1 MSNQDKITALYCRLS
16 KDDFNIGDSDS
27 ISDSIVHQRAI
38 LEKYAEDNRFPN
50 IRVFVDDGYSG
61 VSFDRPGFQE
71 MYKLIEAGKVGIVIT
86 KDLSRLGRNYIE
98 VGNYTEFIFPRYGV
112 RYIAINDNYDSL
124 FSDNNELAPFKNL
137 FNEWYAR
144 DTSKKIRAVFKAKAE
159 RGERLG
165 TTIPYGYRR
174 DPNSGKE
181 CHLLINEETAPVVK
195 LIFAMCAEG
204 IGPTNI
210 AKALQEKKI
219 LKPTFYRF
227 QKEGKYG
234 TRTDTE
240 NPYKWTSRTIADI
253 LDNEIYLGHTINCRT
268 RIASFKDKRTIK
280 VPKEEQ
286 LRFENTHEAI
296 IDQET
301 WDIVRKVREGRIR
314 QTRMGEIN
322 KYSGLIYC
330 ADCGRKH
337 YLYRGRTVKRE
348 SYSFICG
355 NYHKHVGEEK
365 CTPHSIREVVLD
377 EIVLEEINKA
387 LYYARNNT
395 KEFTDYI
402 SKKTSSQYRKELNA
416 KTAELSKAEKRI
428 VELKS
433 LFKRLYEDNVLGR
446 ISDEQYRMLSV
457 DYNNEQKELEATI
470 PDLQKEID
478 TLKNECTNVQKFLD
492 IVRKYVCVQELT
504 PEVLRTFIS
513 KIVVHER
520 EKKHSQTSPQ
530 QIDIYFR
537 YIGTFALPSEINQSE
552 ENKHDERR
560 TA

>member
-16 KDDFNIGDSDS
+16 KDDLNVGD
-27 ISDSIVHQRAI
+27 SDSIVHQRAI
-38 LEKYAEDNRFPN
+38 LEKYAEDNCFPN

-144 DTSKKIRAVFKAKAE
+144 DTSKKIRSVFKAKAE
-159 RGERLG
+159 RRERLG

-195 LIFAMCAEG
+195 MIYSMCAEG
-204 IGPTNI
+204 IGPSNI
-210 AKALQEKKI
+210 SKALEERKI
-219 LKPTFYRF
+219 LKPTMYRF
-227 QKEGKYG
+227 KREGKYG
-234 TRTDTE
+234 THTDTE
-240 NPYKWTSRTIADI
+240 NPCKWNERTIADI

-280 VPKEEQ
+280 VSKEEQ

-314 QTRMGEIN
+314 KTRMGEIN

-337 YLYRGRTVKRE
+337 YFYRGRTIKRE

-365 CTPHSIREVVLD
+365 CSPHSIREVVLD

-446 ISDEQYRMLSV
+446 ISDEQYKMLSA
-457 DYNNEQKELEATI
+457 DYNDEQKELEASI
-470 PDLQKEID
+470 PELQKEID

-537 YIGTFALPSEINQSE
+537 YIGTFALPNTTDAAE
-552 ENKHDERR
+552 ETKQDERR

>member
-16 KDDFNIGDSDS
+16 KDDLNVGD
-27 ISDSIVHQRAI
+27 SDSIVHQRAI

-301 WDIVRKVREGRIR
+301 WDIVRKVREGRVR

-457 DYNNEQKELEATI
+457 DYNNEQKELEASI
-470 PDLQKEID
+470 PEFQKEID
-478 TLKNECTNVQKFLD
+478 TLKNECTNVQKFFD

>member
-16 KDDFNIGDSDS
+16 KDDLNVGD
-27 ISDSIVHQRAI
+27 SDSIVHQRAI
-38 LEKYAEDNRFPN
+38 LEKYAEDNCFPN

-71 MYKLIEAGKVGIVIT
+71 MYKLIEADKVGIVIT

-98 VGNYTEFIFPRYGV
+98 VGNYTEFVFPRCGV

-159 RGERLG
+159 RGQRLG

-174 DPNSGKE
+174 DSESGKE
-181 CHLLINEETAPVVK
+181 CHLLINEETAPVVRM
-195 LIFAMCAEG
+195 IYSMCASG
-204 IGPTNI
+204 IGPCNI
-210 AKALQEKKI
+210 AKSLQEKKI

-227 QKEGKYG
+227 QKEGRYG
-234 TRTDTE
+234 THTDTD
-240 NPYKWTSRTIADI
+240 NPYKWNERTIADI
-253 LDNEIYLGHTINCRT
+253 LDNEIYIGNTINCQT

-314 QTRMGEIN
+314 KTRLGEIN

-337 YLYRGRTVKRE
+337 YFCRGRTVKRE
-348 SYSFICG
+348 NYSFICG

-395 KEFTDYI
+395 KVFTDYI
-402 SKKTSSQYRKELNA
+402 SKKTSSQYRKELNT
-416 KTAELSKAEKRI
+416 KTAELSKAENRV

-446 ISDEQYRMLSV
+446 ISNEQYRMLSL
-457 DYNNEQKELEATI
+457 DYNDEQKELEAAI
-470 PDLQKEID
+470 PELKKEID
-478 TLKNECTNVQKFLD
+478 TLRSECTNVQKFLG
-492 IVRKYVCVQELT
+492 IVKKYVCVKELT

-537 YIGTFALPSEINQSE
+537 YIGTFTLPSEINQAE
-552 ENKHDERR
+552 EKTHDERR
-560 TA
+560 TT

>member
-1 MSNQDKITALYCRLS
+1 
-16 KDDFNIGDSDS
+16 
-27 ISDSIVHQRAI
+27 
-38 LEKYAEDNRFPN
+38 
-50 IRVFVDDGYSG
+50 
-61 VSFDRPGFQE
+61 
-71 MYKLIEAGKVGIVIT
+71 
-86 KDLSRLGRNYIE
+86 
-98 VGNYTEFIFPRYGV
+98 
-112 RYIAINDNYDSL
+112 
-124 FSDNNELAPFKNL
+124 
-137 FNEWYAR
+137 
-144 DTSKKIRAVFKAKAE
+144 
-159 RGERLG
+159 
-165 TTIPYGYRR
+165 
-174 DPNSGKE
+174 
-181 CHLLINEETAPVVK
+181 
-195 LIFAMCAEG
+195 
-204 IGPTNI
+204 
-210 AKALQEKKI
+210 
-219 LKPTFYRF
+219 
-227 QKEGKYG
+227 
-234 TRTDTE
+234 
-240 NPYKWTSRTIADI
+240 
-253 LDNEIYLGHTINCRT
+253 
-268 RIASFKDKRTIK
+268 
-280 VPKEEQ
+280 
-286 LRFENTHEAI
+286 
-296 IDQET
+296 
-301 WDIVRKVREGRIR
+301 
-314 QTRMGEIN
+314 MGEIN

-416 KTAELSKAEKRI
+416 KTAELSKAEKRV

-446 ISDEQYRMLSV
+446 ISDEQYRMLSA
-457 DYNNEQKELEATI
+457 DYNDEQKELEATI

-504 PEVLRTFIS
+504 PEGLRTFIS

>member
-16 KDDFNIGDSDS
+16 KDDLNAGD
-27 ISDSIVHQRAI
+27 SDSIVHQRAI
-38 LEKYAEDNRFPN
+38 LEKYAKDNYFPN

-98 VGNYTEFIFPRYGV
+98 VGNYTEFVFPKFGV
-112 RYIAINDNYDSL
+112 RYIAI
-124 FSDNNELAPFKNL
+124 SDNNELAPFKNL

-144 DTSKKIRAVFKAKAE
+144 DTSKKIRAVFKEKAE
-159 RGERLG
+159 RGQRLG

-174 DPNSGKE
+174 DPDSGKE
-181 CHLLINEETAPVVK
+181 CHLLINEETAPVVRM
-195 LIFAMCAEG
+195 IFSMCAEG
-204 IGPTNI
+204 IGPSNI
-210 AKALQEKKI
+210 AKTLHEKKI

-227 QKEGKYG
+227 QKEGRYG
-234 TRTDTE
+234 THTDTD
-240 NPYKWTSRTIADI
+240 NPYKWNERTIADI
-253 LDNEIYLGHTINCRT
+253 LDNEIYIGNTINCQT

-296 IDQET
+296 IDKET
-301 WDIVRKVREGRIR
+301 WDIVRKVREGRVR
-314 QTRMGEIN
+314 RTRIGEID
-322 KYSGLIYC
+322 KYSGLVYC
-330 ADCGRKH
+330 ADCGKKH
-337 YLYRGRTVKRE
+337 YLYRGRTMKRE
-348 SYSFICG
+348 SYNFICG
-355 NYHKHVGEEK
+355 NYRKHAGKEK

-377 EIVLEEINKA
+377 EIVLEEINRA
-387 LYYARNNT
+387 IYYARNNT

-402 SKKTSSQYRKELNA
+402 SKKTSSQYRKDLNA

-433 LFKRLYEDNVLGR
+433 LFKHLYEDNVLGR
-446 ISDEQYRMLSV
+446 ISDEQYRMLSL
-457 DYNNEQKELEATI
+457 DYNNEQKELEQSI

-492 IVRKYVCVQELT
+492 IVRKYVHVEELT

-537 YIGTFALPSEINQSE
+537 YIGTFALPSITDVTE
-552 ENKHDERR
+552 ETEHGKRR